1 MLTVCSR
8 NLYSEILL
16 TQLLDDVYSPKQTKN
31 INKTRRVGGRGRE
44 GDLLDMT
51 RKVIPSN
58 RVHAHF
64 CAPLWT
70 TVAMC
75 FFSQILLLQV
85 LSILKTWWPLAS
97 RNTCD
102 IVFTKFAS
110 IHPLLQKYI
119 RFAKKKRSEQ
129 TATERRPVCGDSFS
143 VRCTTSKRLCVLSR
157 YLQPM
162 GLHRFNTLPSFGGK
176 LLDQRKHVVFNGTP
190 YFTCRPR
197 NRSQAST
204 KRSRCESRVLFS

>member
-1 MLTVCSR
+1 MHIFAH
-8 NLYSEILL
+8 LYERLS
-16 TQLLDDVYSPKQTKN
+16 QCVFSHKSFYCRFYPSWRRDDPWLQET
-31 INKTRRVGGRGRE
+31 
-44 GDLLDMT
+44 L
-51 RKVIPSN
+51 VIQFLPN
-58 RVHAHF
+58 
-64 CAPLWT
+64 
-70 TVAMC
+70 
-75 FFSQILLLQV
+75 LLQ
-85 LSILKTWWPLAS
+85 
-97 RNTCD
+97 
-102 IVFTKFAS
+102 
-110 IHPLLQKYI
+110 YI
-119 RFAKKKRSEQ
+119 RFCKNTSVLPKKRSEQ

-204 KRSRCESRVLFS
+204 KRSRCESRVLLS